1 MIDRQLK
8 SRHENDQIGYAP
20 LFAEVVDAT
29 NASSRSAAFLHE
41 VAAVVGRQLNV
52 GNMDNSETRAR
63 ICVHVHFKRLAQVQ
77 LLQFRRSV
85 KEPTAD

>member
-52 GNMDNSETRAR
+52 GNIDKSETRGVA
-63 ICVHVHFKRLAQVQ
+63 VHVHFKRLAQLQ
-77 LLQFRRSV
+77 LRRNLNECTGV
-85 KEPTAD
+85 